1 MGQGWVEV
9 LYCLRWRQGDREGG
23 GQPRC
28 GSLLPRTFFLLP
40 GRSGCS
46 STRLFW
52 ESHELCTEATGLGR
66 PIINE
71 L

>member
-9 LYCLRWRQGDREGG
+9 LGCPRWDREADIRRR
-23 GQPRC
+23 QPSS
-28 GSLLPRTFFLLP
+28 GLLLLCTFFLLP
-40 GRSGCS
+40 GKIDCS
-46 STRLFW
+46 STQPFW